1 MARPGLMRHRKFA
14 RLERLLGSKALAM
27 GHLEIL
33 WEVAYECGD
42 DLLGDAGD
50 VETLG
55 AWQGEPGRL
64 SSALLE
70 SGFLDSTPEGLR
82 VHDLWDHAPEYVK
95 KRRKREA
102 ERRQAGAELRSVDAE
117 RRTTADY
124 GRRAAPNGTP
134 PAPTPAPAP
143 TQEAS
148 SENPRPLNVLGQ
160 AWKDAHP
167 AAGRLLDDLEARGL
181 RLNRPRQASTSES
194 VNTSAST
201 LGPERAVVVVLEAHT
216 QEPHPSLGWYASAL
230 HRAANGKRPFPLA
243 AKIVADPF
251 PTNPESTDGLTVD
264 ERVAEYQRTRE
275 ALLAAEGS
283 A

>member
-102 ERRQAGAELRSVDAE
+102 ERRQTGAELRAVDAE
-117 RRTTADY
+117 RRTTADD
-124 GRRAAPNGTP
+124 GHRTAPNGTP
-134 PAPTPAPAP
+134 PAPAPAPAP
-143 TQEAS
+143 TQEARA
-148 SENPRPLNVLGQ
+148 EKPRSLDVLLE
-160 AWKDAHP
+160 AWRDQHP
-167 AAGRLLDDLEARGL
+167 ASARLLDDLDAKGVRL
-181 RLNRPRQASTSES
+181 RRPAKPNVSES
-194 VNTSAST
+194 VELSAKA
-201 LGPERAVVVVLEAHT
+201 LGPEAALVAVLEAHAE
-216 QEPHPSLGWYASAL
+216 EPHDALGWYSSAL
-230 HRAANGKRPFPLA
+230 YRAAHGKSKPKRSPVDAWTPNPGLDVAPDEAERRWLSSPERQA
-243 AKIVADPF
+243 AIARG
-251 PTNPESTDGLTVD
+251 EIQ
-264 ERVAEYQRTRE
+264 A
-275 ALLAAEGS
+275 
-283 A
+283 